1 MLTVSSVALF
11 FGKCLSVEIFATLF
25 LIYTLLYTQLRQTK
39 FIKFTVTDENLYLKR
54 FLDPIK
60 VCRRYKP
67 KFGLGNREEGLDLA
81 GFLSLYGSDPFYSW
95 IGLNSDLMYAA
106 HKAAGGMTSIY
117 RQIGRGCESLFRQI
131 IIDQANYDDPK
142 DVLWSY
148 TVQTRNN
155 KERTLSLDARLE
167 LTAIQNYDVR
177 ERVTQWIANYSQS
190 LDVPAPA
197 NGAVFEVRQGYKS
210 KDSKRQ
216 NADIDNIAVAWANGY
231 LPVFAIFSSQID
243 SDLVL
248 RYRNSR
254 GGIITGTLLGTS
266 QNSLFVF
273 SKNVLGY
280 DLADFLHRNSSL
292 IRDEIY
298 TTLEALLRAE

>member
-1 MLTVSSVALF
+1 M
-11 FGKCLSVEIFATLF
+11 CLSTTGLSSRYNALIQIKSVKFA
-25 LIYTLLYTQLRQTK
+25 
-39 FIKFTVTDENLYLKR
+39 VTDESLYLKR

-67 KFGLGNREEGLDLA
+67 KFGLGNREEGLDLSR
-81 GFLSLYGSDPFYSW
+81 FLSIYGADPFYSW
-95 IGLNSDLMYAA
+95 IGLDSDLMYAA

-117 RQIGRGCESLFRQI
+117 RQIGKGCENLFRQI
-131 IIDQANYDDPK
+131 IIDQAQYEDPRYA
-142 DVLWSY
+142 LWSY
-148 TVQTRNN
+148 VTKTKNDKN
-155 KERTLSLDARLE
+155 KTLSLDARLE
-167 LTAIQNYDVR
+167 LNEIRNPEVR
-177 ERVTQWIANYSQS
+177 ARVIQWIADYSALLS
-190 LDVPAPA
+190 VPAPL

-254 GGIITGTLLGTS
+254 GGIIIGTTS
-266 QNSLFVF
+266 GSSQVSLFAF
-273 SKNVLGY
+273 SKEVLGY
-280 DLADFLHRNSSL
+280 DLENFFDRNSEVIKS
-292 IRDEIY
+292 EVY
-298 TTLEALLRAE
+298 STLEILLRAE

>member
-1 MLTVSSVALF
+1 MSVDF
-11 FGKCLSVEIFATLF
+11 EIIEKCISQSLR
-25 LIYTLLYTQLRQTK
+25 YTLLDKVKNAR
-39 FIKFTVTDENLYLKR
+39 FAVTDESLYLKR

-67 KFGLGNREEGLDLA
+67 KFGLGNREEGIDLA
-81 GFLSLYGSDPFYSW
+81 RFLSIYGADPFYSW
-95 IGLNSDLMYAA
+95 IGLDSDLMYAA
-106 HKAAGGMTSIY
+106 HKAAGGMTSVY
-117 RQIGRGCESLFRQI
+117 RQIGKGCENLFRQI
-131 IIDQANYDDPK
+131 IIDQTQYEDPK
-142 DVLWSY
+142 YALWSY
-148 TVQTRNN
+148 ITKTKNDKN
-155 KERTLSLDARLE
+155 KTLSLDARLE
-167 LTAIQNYDVR
+167 LSEIRNIDVR
-177 ERVTQWIANYSQS
+177 ARVTQWIADYSVS
-190 LDVPAPA
+190 LSVPTPL

-254 GGIITGTLLGTS
+254 GGIIIGTTS
-266 QNSLFVF
+266 GNNQTSLFVF

-280 DLADFLHRNSSL
+280 DLANFFHRNSEVIKNEVYS
-292 IRDEIY
+292 
-298 TTLEALLRAE
+298 TLEILLRAE